1 MYFFYARINS
11 RGLNRILLRVQ
22 NYTHLQTN
30 ITSGCEVKT
39 YFGLDHNH
47 VSPSVAFMGFISPH
61 SSCFQEPGGRKP
73 QNNSVLVSELHTW
86 QNCILFTDCPLDE
99 YVLRQLIL
107 WILWHKYIFFGDWS
121 FYGKPSS
128 CPTEGHTAA
137 EGQENQNSTVF
148 CWNEHSVLQLN
159 LANREIENNWSSPK
173 SSPRRKEA
181 AELFFSRMAVHWF
194 TFVIERCVCGFEAD
208 RDYQLF
214 ILCFCFSAFMFLKFV
229 FLLLTTY
236 LYNIFLISK
245 RIKKTL
251 DKIKSEIQY
260 LHIYRYI
267 RIVTISLL
275 VVSLAGKVK

>member
-128 CPTEGHTAA
+128 CSTEGHTAA

-159 LANREIENNWSSPK
+159 LANREIENNCSSPK

-181 AELFFSRMAVHWF
+181 FFFLAWPF
-194 TFVIERCVCGFEAD
+194 TDLPSSLNVVYA
-208 RDYQLF
+208 
-214 ILCFCFSAFMFLKFV
+214 ALKQTGIINYSFFV
-229 FLLLTTY
+229 FVFQLSCFWSLYFCYWRHICITY
-236 LYNIFLISK
+236 F
-245 RIKKTL
+245 
-251 DKIKSEIQY
+251 
-260 LHIYRYI
+260 
-267 RIVTISLL
+267 
-275 VVSLAGKVK
+275 

>member
-128 CPTEGHTAA
+128 CSTEGHTAA

-159 LANREIENNWSSPK
+159 LANREIENNCSSPK

-181 AELFFSRMAVHWF
+181 AELFFFSHGRSLIYLRHWTLCMRLWSRPGLSIIHSLFLFFSFHVF
-194 TFVIERCVCGFEAD
+194 EVCISVIDDIFV
-208 RDYQLF
+208 
-214 ILCFCFSAFMFLKFV
+214 
-229 FLLLTTY
+229 
-236 LYNIFLISK
+236 
-245 RIKKTL
+245 
-251 DKIKSEIQY
+251 
-260 LHIYRYI
+260 
-267 RIVTISLL
+267 
-275 VVSLAGKVK
+275 